1 VPLLIV
7 SSCCCCL
14 FIAFICGAIADCD
27 DKDLL
32 LRLLTGAIVAPVAAP
47 VDRETTLLLFVVAIC
62 CCFGVATLAA
72 AVVGFV
78 VICRDDD
85 TADVGGGV
93 ADDDNKGGF
102 TVFGIPHIFDSVV
115 LTTLRLGL
123 LGSHISALSSGDIV
137 VVLSELPVGGDD
149 DADSV
154 GEDDCCA
161 YAWILLQIPKS
172 NTPTRTEN
180 TEKIK
185 LLLFILNYTD
195 VMLLFI

>member
-1 VPLLIV
+1 MPLLIV

-32 LRLLTGAIVAPVAAP
+32 LKLLTGAIVAPVAAP
-47 VDRETTLLLFVVAIC
+47 VDRETALLLFVVAIC
-62 CCFGVATLAA
+62 CCFGRAATLAA
-72 AVVGFV
+72 AVVVGFV

-93 ADDDNKGGF
+93 ADDDTKRGF

-123 LGSHISALSSGDIV
+123 LGSHSFALSSGDIV

-161 YAWILLQIPKS
+161 YTWILLQIPKS

-180 TEKIK
+180 SAKIE
-185 LLLFILNYTD
+185 LILKYT
-195 VMLLFI
+195 VA